1 MKEKLGIAVKKVLTP
16 ASHCGILLKLSLR
29 GEAVELKSGLKRTK
43 KVLDKR
49 ISV

>member
-1 MKEKLGIAVKKVLTP
+1 MLTL
-16 ASHCGILLKLSLR
+16 ASRCGILLKLSLR
-29 GEAVELKSGLKRTK
+29 GTAVELKSGLKRTK

>member
-1 MKEKLGIAVKKVLTP
+1 MKNLKIFVDREGDC
-16 ASHCGILLKLSLR
+16 CGILLKLSLR
-29 GEAVELKSGLKRTK
+29 GTAVKLKSGLKRIK